1 MIGGAFAC
9 SHGAGYGISSGHRC
23 AKSVSCIGMCG
34 SWGACSKTC
43 GAGTQTGTF
52 AFTTPAANGGAA
64 CAAKAGAT
72 KSRACGNPSLA
83 SYTCVATGA
92 ALVAKLKAAKSGD
105 KLALICTAAACCVIS
120 GVQLK
125 VPKTVEVKL
134 EYATMKDYTVRSP
147 LLPHAPRAPLL
158 PCG

>member
-1 MIGGAFAC
+1 MPAAREPVQPRVRVGVHAGELQPGGGGSCRGKAACVNTPGSIRCVCSLRNYKSGYKLDRAGGACKATC
-9 SHGAGYGISSGHRC
+9 QAG
-23 AKSVSCIGMCG
+23 V
-34 SWGACSKTC
+34 TC
-43 GAGTQTGTF
+43 
-52 AFTTPAANGGAA
+52 
-64 CAAKAGAT
+64 
-72 KSRACGNPSLA
+72 R
-83 SYTCVATGA
+83 ATGA